1 MESIVGIGWVTCPGS
16 PVLGH
21 LSWVTCPRFN
31 CPRCPGCSGGQPIL
45 QFTLLDFALLYLWS
59 FVLRGLQSNASNIF
73 MTRMH
78 ATHFC
83 HHGARRFESQSNAST
98 ILCSRWLP
106 NGTHSGRGDAARQLL
121 PFSDVV
127 VSSCAHVPQEDFS
140 HNELVRRY
148 YARGGLPMVHIVP
161 SSGSPSTV
169 RDAMASLSA
178 SGCTLPF
185 QCHFVCAQWR
195 GARTVISMGDHANSP
210 NGVQALGVCAVVAA
224 RICSR
229 RISHAVGGASV
240 AP

>member
-1 MESIVGIGWVTCPGS
+1 
-16 PVLGH
+16 
-21 LSWVTCPRFN
+21 
-31 CPRCPGCSGGQPIL
+31 
-45 QFTLLDFALLYLWS
+45 
-59 FVLRGLQSNASNIF
+59 

-140 HNELVRRY
+140 HNELLRRY

-161 SSGSPSTV
+161 SSESPSTV

-185 QCHFVCAQWR
+185 QCIPCAHE
-195 GARTVISMGDHANSP
+195 S
-210 NGVQALGVCAVVAA
+210 ALYGSCCSCLF
-224 RICSR
+224 RIV
-229 RISHAVGGASV
+229 HVEDVELWAGWAS
-240 AP
+240 AKGTTL